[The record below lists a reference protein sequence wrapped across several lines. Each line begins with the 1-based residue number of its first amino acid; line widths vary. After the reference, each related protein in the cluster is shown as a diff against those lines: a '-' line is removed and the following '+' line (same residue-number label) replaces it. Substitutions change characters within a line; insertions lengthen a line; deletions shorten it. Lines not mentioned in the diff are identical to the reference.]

1 LGDSPIAE
9 QALDLLDTRFK
20 AMPSPKDVIANFQ
33 VFSAEDLNY
42 DRVKM
47 RDRGWTMEVTKPPE
61 KIWISENG

>member
-1 LGDSPIAE
+1 
-9 QALDLLDTRFK
+9 
-20 AMPSPKDVIANFQ
+20 MPSFKYDIVNFQ
-33 VFSAEDLNY
+33 VFSEEDLNY